1 MTIRLILILLV
12 AALIVAIFFAD
23 PIYNWFKNIF
33 KSEKVSQDSEDSEN
47 SENDENEKGE
57 TK

>member
-23 PIYNWFKNIF
+23 PIYNWFKSIF
-33 KSEKVSQDSEDSEN
+33 KSEKVSQDSEND
-47 SENDENEKGE
+47 ENDENEKGE

>member
-1 MTIRLILILLV
+1 MTIRLILILVV

-23 PIYNWFKNIF
+23 PIYNWFKNIKNIF
-33 KSEKVSQDSEDSEN
+33 KSEKVSQDFEN
-47 SENDENEKGE
+47 SEDDENEKGE

>member
-33 KSEKVSQDSEDSEN
+33 KSEKVSQDSEN

>member
-23 PIYNWFKNIF
+23 PIYNWFKTTF
-33 KSEKVSQDSEDSEN
+33 KSEKVNKDSEN
-47 SENDENEKGE
+47 NENEKGE
-57 TK
+57 MK